1 MSKGMIPVFRKKYN
15 EEIKAHLKTL
25 FEWTNDLAV
34 PKVEK
39 VVLSIGT
46 GGDIPVKKAV
56 EILEIIAAQKAVVR
70 KAKKSIAAFKIR
82 EGMETGA
89 MVTCRNDKMYF
100 ALQRLFLSLLNWR
113 NFPLLKTSSINMAGG
128 KCQITIGIPDSTI
141 VHGIQADGA
150 FRNIGFSFT
159 IVSNANKKE
168 HFVELLKG
176 FGFPFIEKEGDR

>member
-1 MSKGMIPVFRKKYN
+1 MSKGMVPVFKKKYN
-15 EEIKAHLKTL
+15 EEIKSHLKTL
-25 FEWTNDLAV
+25 FGWKNDLSV

-46 GGDIPVKKAV
+46 GGEIPVKKAI

-89 MVTCRNDKMYF
+89 MVTCRSDKMYF
-100 ALQRLFLSLLNWR
+100 ALQRLFLALLNWR
-113 NFPLLKTSSINMAGG
+113 NFPLLKVGSVNVAGG
-128 KCQITIGIPDSTI
+128 KCQITIGIPDATI
-141 VHGIQADGA
+141 VHGIQADA
-150 FRNIGFSFT
+150 SFRNIGFSFT
-159 IVSNANKKE
+159 IVSNAKKRE

-176 FGFPFIEKEGDR
+176 FGFPFVEGGQ